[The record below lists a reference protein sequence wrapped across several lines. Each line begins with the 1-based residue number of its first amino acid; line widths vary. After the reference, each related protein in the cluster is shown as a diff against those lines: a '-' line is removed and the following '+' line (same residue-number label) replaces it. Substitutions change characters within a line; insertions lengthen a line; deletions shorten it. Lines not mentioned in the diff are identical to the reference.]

1 LKKLSPMSQFLV
13 FLGICIL
20 ILIASYFAYFKG
32 QLSTLN
38 TIKEQRKSLQE
49 EVEKAE
55 KRKLEAERLKR
66 EVAYLD
72 EKLKTL
78 REILPERKDISDI
91 IRKIQ
96 SLAYN
101 YRLEISKFTPKP
113 EIQRDLYIEWPF
125 SISMIGNY
133 HDFGYFL
140 DHLSRYKK
148 IFNVDNIVITAL
160 PRQTTLRS
168 ISITWDAITYI
179 GQERPPAPSQPRR
192 GRPTGGEKETEGI
205 RMEGI

>member
-1 LKKLSPMSQFLV
+1 MDLKKLSPMAQLFV
-13 FLGICIL
+13 FLGFCLL
-20 ILIASYFAYFKG
+20 ILIASYFVYFKG
-32 QLSTLN
+32 KLSELDA
-38 TIKEQRKSLQE
+38 IREQRKALQE

-78 REILPERKDISDI
+78 KEILPERKDVSDI
-91 IRKIQ
+91 IKKIQ

-113 EIQRDLYIEWPF
+113 EVQRDLYIEWPF
-125 SISMIGNY
+125 SISMTGNY

-148 IFNVDNIVITAL
+148 IFNVDNIVISAL
-160 PRQTTLRS
+160 PRQTPLRS

-179 GQERPPAPSQPRR
+179 GQERPPAPPPPRR
-192 GRPTGGEKETEGI
+192 SKAVEKETEKL
-205 RMEGI
+205 EGVL

>member
-1 LKKLSPMSQFLV
+1 MDLKKLSPLAQLFV
-13 FLGICIL
+13 FLGFCVL
-20 ILIASYFAYFKG
+20 VLVASYFVYFKG
-32 QLSTLN
+32 QWSTL
-38 TIKEQRKSLQE
+38 KSVREQRKSLQE

-78 REILPERKDISDI
+78 KEIIPERKDVSDI
-91 IRKIQ
+91 IKKIQ

-113 EIQRDLYIEWPF
+113 EVQRDLYIEWPF
-125 SISMIGNY
+125 SISMTGNY

-148 IFNVDNIVITAL
+148 IFNVNNIVISAL
-160 PRQTTLRS
+160 SRQTPLRS
-168 ISITWDAITYI
+168 IGITWDAITYI
-179 GQERPPAPSQPRR
+179 GQERPPAPPTPRR
-192 GRPTGGEKETEGI
+192 ARPARGEKETEK
-205 RMEGI
+205 MEGI

>member
-1 LKKLSPMSQFLV
+1 MDLKKLSPLAQLFV
-13 FLGICIL
+13 FLGFCAL
-20 ILIASYFAYFKG
+20 VLVASYFVYFKG
-32 QLSTLN
+32 QWSTLKI
-38 TIKEQRKSLQE
+38 IKEQRKGLQE

-78 REILPERKDISDI
+78 KEIIPERKDVSDI
-91 IRKIQ
+91 IKKIQ

-113 EIQRDLYIEWPF
+113 EVQRDLYIEWPF
-125 SISMIGNY
+125 SISMAGNY

-148 IFNVDNIVITAL
+148 IFNVDNIVISAL
-160 PRQTTLRS
+160 ARQTPLRS

-179 GQERPPAPSQPRR
+179 GQERPPEPPTPRR
-192 GRPTGGEKETEGI
+192 ARPARGEKETEK
-205 RMEGI
+205 MEGI

>member
-1 LKKLSPMSQFLV
+1 MDLKKLSPLAQLLV
-13 FLGICIL
+13 FLGFCIL
-20 ILIASYFAYFKG
+20 ILVASYFVYFKG
-32 QLSTLN
+32 QLGILN
-38 TIKEQRKSLQE
+38 SIKEQRKSVQE
-49 EVEKAE
+49 DVEKAE

-78 REILPERKDISDI
+78 KEILPERKDVSDI
-91 IRKIQ
+91 IKKIQ

-101 YRLEISKFTPKP
+101 YRLEISKFSPKP
-113 EIQRDLYIEWPF
+113 EAQKDLYIEWPF
-125 SISMIGNY
+125 SISMSGNY

-148 IFNVDNIVITAL
+148 IFNVDNIVIASL
-160 PRQTTLRS
+160 PRQTSLRS

-179 GQERPPAPSQPRR
+179 GQEKPPTPPPRR
-192 GRPTGGEKETEGI
+192 ERPAGREKETEK
-205 RMEGI
+205 MEGI

>member
-1 LKKLSPMSQFLV
+1 MDLKKLSPLAQLFV
-13 FLGICIL
+13 FLGFCAL
-20 ILIASYFAYFKG
+20 LFVAFYFVYLKG
-32 QLSTLN
+32 QMSTLN
-38 TIKEQRKSLQE
+38 ALKEQRKSLQE

-78 REILPERKDISDI
+78 KEILPERKDVSDI
-91 IRKIQ
+91 IKKIQ

-101 YRLEISKFTPKP
+101 YRLEISKFTPKQ
-113 EIQRDLYIEWPF
+113 EVQKDLYIEWPF
-125 SISMIGNY
+125 SISMTGNY

-148 IFNVDNIVITAL
+148 IFNVDNIVISAL
-160 PRQTTLRS
+160 SRQSALRS

-179 GQERPPAPSQPRR
+179 GQEKPPAPPPQRR
-192 GRPTGGEKETEGI
+192 ARPARGETEKL
-205 RMEGI
+205 EGI

>member
-1 LKKLSPMSQFLV
+1 MDLKKLSPFTQLLV
-13 FLGICIL
+13 FLGFSIL
-20 ILIASYFAYFKG
+20 ILIASYFIYFKG
-32 QLSTLN
+32 QLSTLK
-38 TIKEQRKSLQE
+38 TVSEQRKAVQE

-72 EKLKTL
+72 EKLITL
-78 REILPERKDISDI
+78 KEILPERKDVSDI
-91 IRKIQ
+91 IKKIQ

-113 EIQRDLYIEWPF
+113 EVQRDLYIEWPF
-125 SISMIGNY
+125 SISMTGNY

-148 IFNVDNIVITAL
+148 IFNVDNIVISAL
-160 PRQTTLRS
+160 PRQTPLRS
-168 ISITWDAITYI
+168 IAITWDAITYI
-179 GQERPPAPSQPRR
+179 GQERPPAPPPRR
-192 GRPTGGEKETEGI
+192 VRPARGEETEK
-205 RMEGI
+205 MEGLL

>member
-1 LKKLSPMSQFLV
+1 MDLKKLSPLAQLMVFVGFCLV
-13 FLGICIL
+13 IL
-20 ILIASYFAYFKG
+20 LVSYFLYFKG

-38 TIKEQRKSLQE
+38 SVREQRKAVQE
-49 EVEKAE
+49 EVEKA
-55 KRKLEAERLKR
+55 KKKKLEAERLKR

-78 REILPERKDISDI
+78 REILPERKDVSDI
-91 IRKIQ
+91 IKKIQ

-113 EIQRDLYIEWPF
+113 EVQRDLYIEWPF
-125 SISMIGNY
+125 SITMAGNY
-133 HDFGYFL
+133 HDLGYFL

-160 PRQTTLRS
+160 PRQTPLRS
-168 ISITWDAITYI
+168 ISISWDAITYI
-179 GQERPPAPSQPRR
+179 AHERPPAPPPPRR
-192 GRPTGGEKETEGI
+192 RAPREEKEETI
-205 RMEGI
+205 